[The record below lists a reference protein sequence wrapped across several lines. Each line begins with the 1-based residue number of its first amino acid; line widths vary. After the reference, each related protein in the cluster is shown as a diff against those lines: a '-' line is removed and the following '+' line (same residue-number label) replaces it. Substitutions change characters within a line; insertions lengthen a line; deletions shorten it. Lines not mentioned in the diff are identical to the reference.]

1 MALAILTTLL
11 AYALTFT
18 ILEGWRTVI
27 VDSYE
32 ITYQQMVSESGIITE
47 VKMTEVSENGNV
59 ILNILQIVSLAVLI
73 GYPVIAVCVTSHL
86 YYQKKLKGPLE
97 RMVEE
102 AEYIGR
108 DDLSLPCQ
116 WESEDEM
123 GKACEA
129 MEKMRRRLAEN
140 QKDTWELMEQQRS
153 LNAAFAHDMRTPL
166 TVMQGY
172 TELLL
177 RFYPQGKISQE
188 KMTET
193 LEALDRQVK
202 RMKNFA
208 ETMRDINTLDEREV
222 KKERHLFSELEEKV
236 SQSARGMEQLGE
248 IAIEVRRKEKNVGAE
263 QGYFDEELMLE
274 VLENLLAN
282 ALRYA
287 KKKVEVQIET
297 SREQVCLFV
306 RDDGKGFSEEELYQ
320 ATKPYYTDPAG
331 KEEGMH
337 WGIGLTICKM
347 LCKKHGGDLTLS
359 NSVDGGAIVCAAFWT
374 A

>member
-1 MALAILTTLL
+1 
-11 AYALTFT
+11 
-18 ILEGWRTVI
+18 
-27 VDSYE
+27 
-32 ITYQQMVSESGIITE
+32 
-47 VKMTEVSENGNV
+47 
-59 ILNILQIVSLAVLI
+59 
-73 GYPVIAVCVTSHL
+73 
-86 YYQKKLKGPLE
+86 
-97 RMVEE
+97 MVEE